1 MTRPRSKGSRAD
13 VADVKAYALKLLG
26 YRSRSRREMLR
37 RLKMK
42 GFDDGRI
49 NDAIKFLEDT
59 GLLSDEDLAP
69 RLLRHSVEDKHLG
82 GKGIRAFLTK
92 RGLDKELV
100 DKTMLL
106 HTVEMEEESARQL
119 VEKKLR
125 AMKGHPG
132 DVIRRRLWGMLQRRG
147 FSGDVISRVVDS
159 VKV

>member
-13 VADVKAYALKLLG
+13 VNAYALKLLG

-42 GFDDGRI
+42 GFEDSRI
-49 NDAIKFLEDT
+49 NEAIKFLEDT

-69 RLLRHSVEDKHLG
+69 QLFRHSVEDRLLG
-82 GKGIRAFLTK
+82 EKGIRAFLTK

-106 HTVEMEEESARQL
+106 HTVEMEEESARRL

-132 DVIRRRLWGMLQRRG
+132 DVIRRRLLGMLRRRG

-159 VKV
+159 VKG